1 MNRHKT
7 PDPHAWIGV
16 DKGIHVSPLTP
27 SLSPS
32 VGEWVPFRAGEGK
45 TAGSPTF
52 HQAGCPRLSRRDF
65 IARTL
70 AASSTAALCGSSAL
84 PLLAKGKSTLPIVV
98 FSKVY
103 QTLKLSFDEAAA
115 VTAEGR
121 IDGIDCP
128 VRPGGEILPENVAR
142 ELPEYAA
149 ALRKRG
155 LQLPLLTTA
164 ITGVSS
170 PSTEDI
176 LRAAKKVGVQFYRL
190 GFVIRATDAPAG
202 KQVREVKAQLTDL
215 AALNKQIGIGAI
227 FQNHSP
233 SGRSYVGGD
242 LSEMHEIVKDFDPA
256 QIGVAFDIGH
266 ALVVHG
272 DKWRGHFEKLKSHL
286 KIAYVK
292 DVKREGRWV
301 PFGEG
306 DVGSTGYFKLLKE
319 LTYQAPVS
327 LHIEFDWTDGG
338 KTKTRPALVKAL
350 QDSSRVLRRW
360 LTAE

>member
-1 MNRHKT
+1 MN
-7 PDPHAWIGV
+7 
-16 DKGIHVSPLTP
+16 S
-27 SLSPS
+27 
-32 VGEWVPFRAGEGK
+32 
-45 TAGSPTF
+45 
-52 HQAGCPRLSRRDF
+52 LSRRDF
-65 IARTL
+65 IARTV

-84 PLLAKGKSTLPIVV
+84 PGLAEENSLPPIVV

-103 QTLKLSFDEAAA
+103 QTLKLNFDEAAA
-115 VTAEGR
+115 LTAEAG

-128 VRPGGEILPENVAR
+128 VRPGGEILPDHATR
-142 ELPEYAA
+142 ELPQYAA
-149 ALRKRG
+149 ALKGRG

-164 ITGVSS
+164 ITSVSS
-170 PSTEDI
+170 PCSEDI
-176 LRAAKKVGVQFYRL
+176 LRAAKKLGVQFYRL
-190 GFVIRATDAPAG
+190 GFINTQPDAPPD
-202 KQVREVKAQLTDL
+202 KQVREIRAQLKDL

-233 SGRSYVGGD
+233 AGRSYVGGN
-242 LSEMHEIVKDFDPA
+242 LSELYDIVKDFDPA

-272 DKWRGHFEKLKSHL
+272 DDWRRHFEKLKSHL

-306 DVGSTGYFKLLKE
+306 DIGATGYFKLLKQMG
-319 LTYQAPVS
+319 YRAPVS

-338 KTKTRPALVKAL
+338 KSKGRPAMLQAL
-350 QDSSRVLRRW
+350 QESARVLRRW
-360 LTAE
+360 LSDS

>member
-1 MNRHKT
+1 MSK
-7 PDPHAWIGV
+7 
-16 DKGIHVSPLTP
+16 
-27 SLSPS
+27 
-32 VGEWVPFRAGEGK
+32 
-45 TAGSPTF
+45 
-52 HQAGCPRLSRRDF
+52 LSRREF
-65 IARTL
+65 IGRTL
-70 AASSTAALCGSSAL
+70 AASASIPLCAGSAL
-84 PLLAKGKSTLPIVV
+84 SGLAAETFSPPIVV

-103 QTLKLSFDEAAA
+103 QTLKLNFDEAAA
-115 VTAEGR
+115 LTAEAA

-128 VRPGGEILPENVAR
+128 VRPGGEVLPEHVAR
-142 ELPEYAA
+142 QLPEYAA

-170 PSTEDI
+170 PCAEDI
-176 LRAAKKVGVQFYRL
+176 LRTAKKLGVQFYRL
-190 GFVIRATDAPAG
+190 GFVIRETNASAG
-202 KQVREVKAQLTDL
+202 KQVREIKAQLKDL

-233 SGRSYVGGD
+233 AGQTYVGGD
-242 LSEMHEIVKDFDPA
+242 LAELYDIVKDFDPA

-272 DKWRGHFEKLKSHL
+272 DDWRRHFEKLKSHL

-301 PFGEG
+301 PFGQG
-306 DVGSTGYFKLLKE
+306 DIGLTGYFKLLKD
-319 LTYQAPVS
+319 LKYQAPVS
-327 LHIEFDWTDGG
+327 LHIEFDWTGGG
-338 KTKTRPALVKAL
+338 KSKTRPALVKAL

-360 LTAE
+360 LASA